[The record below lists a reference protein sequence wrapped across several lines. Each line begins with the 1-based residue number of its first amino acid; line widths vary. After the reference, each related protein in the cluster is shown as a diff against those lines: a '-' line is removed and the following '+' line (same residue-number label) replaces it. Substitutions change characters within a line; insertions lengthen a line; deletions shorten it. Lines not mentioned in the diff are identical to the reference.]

1 MKYMRVGPA
10 GQERPVTH
18 VDDYVV
24 ELEIDGLGRQRSVAE
39 DAA

>member
-10 GQERPVTH
+10 GQERPVAQ
-18 VDDYVV
+18 
-24 ELEIDGLGRQRSVAE
+24 IDGLGRQRSVVE